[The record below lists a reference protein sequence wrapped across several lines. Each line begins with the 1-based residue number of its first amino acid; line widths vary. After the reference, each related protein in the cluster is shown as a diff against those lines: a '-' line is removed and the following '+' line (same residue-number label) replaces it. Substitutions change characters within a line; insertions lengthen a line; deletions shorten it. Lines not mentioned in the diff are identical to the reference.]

1 MADDHAALRAA
12 ATPGT
17 GLCTVTYIDGSF
29 SRRLGAQLAVHDDGR
44 VTGSLADGCLEN
56 QLATEIAQGGERREM
71 RFGAGSPMIDFRLPC
86 GSGLDILVDP
96 DPDREACRAALERL
110 NAREPATLAL
120 PAESSLQKRHY
131 VPTLRLL
138 LFGEGPELDA
148 MAGLGRASGL
158 EVETF
163 GKSGRG
169 EGGLSLGRAPA
180 GIAVDRWTAII
191 LLFHDHEWEQ
201 AILTWALDTP
211 AFFIGAQG
219 GGPAREERAERLL
232 AAGVAESELA
242 RINSPIGVVRHSRE
256 PVALALS
263 VLASVVGEYEAI
275 HPHHGAG
282 RG

>member
-29 SRRLGAQLAVHDDGR
+29 SRRLGAQLAVDAAGR

-56 QLATEIAQGGERREM
+56 QLATEIARGGERREM

-96 DPDREACRAALERL
+96 DPDREACRAALEQL
-110 NAREPATLAL
+110 EAREAATLAMPSGSTL
-120 PAESSLQKRHY
+120 AERHY

-163 GKSGRG
+163 NKAGG

-180 GIAVDRWTAII
+180 GVAVDRWTAII

-201 AILTWALDTP
+201 GILKWALETP

-219 GGPAREERAERLL
+219 GGPARQERAERLL

-275 HPHHGAG
+275 HPHHAHG